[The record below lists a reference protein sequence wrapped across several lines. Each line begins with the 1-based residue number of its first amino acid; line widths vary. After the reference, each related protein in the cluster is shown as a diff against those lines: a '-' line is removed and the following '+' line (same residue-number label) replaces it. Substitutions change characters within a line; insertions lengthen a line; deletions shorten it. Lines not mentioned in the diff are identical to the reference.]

1 MTGLDV
7 VQSNKI
13 AQAKLVGRDETVDV
27 TWTVPDEMPVAFV
40 FNGHTHAIML
50 ATPTDLEDFAYG
62 FSFSEKI
69 IDRPED
75 IKSLEVRHKDQGI
88 DLLITLEEGLFERY
102 EVKRNRRSLMGTSSC
117 GICGIDS
124 VEALFEPMP
133 EVSKKPVELV
143 YRDVIATIAEFQ
155 QQQPMRKKN
164 HSVHGAA
171 WVAPSGSVTLVRED
185 VGRHNAMDKL
195 VGAMLRSRQTIKG
208 GYGLVSSR
216 ASYEMVSK
224 AIRMRIPALVS
235 LSAPTAFAIRT
246 AKSANMTL
254 CNWIKDGGLVVF

>member
-1 MTGLDV
+1 MTVLDV

-27 TWTVPDEMPVAFV
+27 TWTVPDEVPVAFV
-40 FNGHTHAIML
+40 FNGHTHAVML
-50 ATPTDLEDFAYG
+50 ATPTDLEDFAFG

-69 IDRPED
+69 IDRRED
-75 IKSLEVRHKDQGI
+75 ITALEIRQKEQGI
-88 DLLITLEEGLFERY
+88 DLLITLDETLFQRF
-102 EVKRNRRSLMGTSSC
+102 EVKRSRRSLVGTSSC

-124 VEALFEPMP
+124 VETLYESVP

-143 YRDVIATIAEFQ
+143 YRDVIAAVAEFQ

-195 VGAMLRSRQTIKG
+195 VGAMLRSHQTIEG

-224 AIRMRIPALVS
+224 AVRSGMPALVS
-235 LSAPTAFAIRT
+235 LSAPTAFAIKT
-246 AKSANMTL
+246 AKAANMTL
-254 CNWIKDGGLVVF
+254 CNWIRDGGLVVF